1 MNNEQKLVKALRDQS
16 LRDQINHLIRLYENR
31 LVDKKRR
38 LEENQNDYLEGI
50 VLQLEQVI
58 EDLKK
63 INLKKIN

>member
-63 INLKKIN
+63 II

>member
-63 INLKKIN
+63 

>member
-1 MNNEQKLVKALRDQS
+1 MNNEQK
-16 LRDQINHLIRLYENR
+16 INHLIRLYENR

-50 VLQLEQVI
+50 VLQLQQVI

-63 INLKKIN
+63 INQ

>member
-63 INLKKIN
+63 IN